1 MSKTSGVTCDGCTWD
16 FLVTVNAQ
24 TVFVAIIYPEWR
36 ESDLNMILE
45 TGLKSLFPLSYEYG
59 WSYDKKLFSHQLLL

>member
-24 TVFVAIIYPEWR
+24 MVFVAIIYPEWR
-36 ESDLNMILE
+36 KSGLNKILE
-45 TGLKSLFPLSYEYG
+45 TGNKSLFPLIYEY
-59 WSYDKKLFSHQLLL
+59 S